1 VVTDRQQ
8 FSALSTL
15 PTVSTRS
22 TTRAVPKPAPLE
34 RQRER
39 RRAHLVAV
47 TAHVIATYGVDAVNH
62 TLVAELAGCAR
73 TLVYKYFSRREDMLH
88 AVLEAFDDGR
98 ERLDLRHHSQRV
110 IAAGRGARTK
120 EPSVGRARLEQLW
133 QPDDWTPEAL
143 ELRLAVL
150 TLIRDVHLG
159 AALGDHQ
166 AELET
171 WIDERLHQPMRQLG
185 LGPIQVKIV
194 VDGILALQHHVTEA
208 GLHGEITRED
218 AIDLM
223 FLASQRM
230 LDLFREEPVDGGVRR
245 ASPA

>member
-1 VVTDRQQ
+1 MSGRATI
-8 FSALSTL
+8 
-15 PTVSTRS
+15 
-22 TTRAVPKPAPLE
+22 RAVPKPAPLE
-34 RQRER
+34 TQRER

-98 ERLDLRHHSQRV
+98 ERLDLRHHSRRV
-110 IAAGRGARTK
+110 IEAGRAKRK
-120 EPSVGRARLEQLW
+120 PEPTTGRARLEQLW
-133 QPDDWTPEAL
+133 QPQDWTPEAL

-166 AELET
+166 AELER

-218 AIDLM
+218 ALDLM
-223 FLASQRM
+223 FLANQRM
-230 LDLFREEPVDGGVRR
+230 LELFREGPADGCVQS
-245 ASPA
+245 ASPV

>member
-1 VVTDRQQ
+1 MTEP
-8 FSALSTL
+8 STIR
-15 PTVSTRS
+15 T
-22 TTRAVPKPAPLE
+22 VPKPAPLE
-34 RQRER
+34 SQRER

-47 TAHVIATYGVDAVNH
+47 TAHVIATYGVDAVSH

-98 ERLDLRHHSQRV
+98 ERLDLRHHSRRV
-110 IAAGRGARTK
+110 MEADKATRRL
-120 EPSVGRARLEQLW
+120 EPSSGRARLEQLW
-133 QPDDWTPEAL
+133 QPEDWTPAAL
-143 ELRLAVL
+143 EHRLAVL

-166 AELET
+166 AELER

-208 GLHGEITRED
+208 GLHGQITRED
-218 AIDLM
+218 ALDLM
-223 FLASQRM
+223 FLANQR
-230 LDLFREEPVDGGVRR
+230 LLELFQEDSTDGSARR
-245 ASPA
+245 TSPR